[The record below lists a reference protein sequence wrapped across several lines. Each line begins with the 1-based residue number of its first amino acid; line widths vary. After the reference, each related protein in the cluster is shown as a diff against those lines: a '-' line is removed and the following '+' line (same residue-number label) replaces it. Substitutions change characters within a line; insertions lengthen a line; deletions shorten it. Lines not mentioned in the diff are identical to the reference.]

1 MNDANR
7 RAMWAK
13 GGIYGN
19 GKSKNPTV
27 PNTSRSFS
35 SRSFALNI
43 PGTQGYK
50 DNQLAKTASK
60 NEARKTKDNEKKA
73 REKLLTIQENYEKQI
88 QEQKDLL
95 KKGRISAGKFEQ
107 TMNKIRPEYAQ
118 RVVLPF
124 GGGRMELSEEAKEQE
139 KILVNKIDV
148 NERDT
153 EELMRKKR
161 EDSDSGN
168 KTSMGF
174 GKSGGTKLTSQ
185 ELKKLDEDIEELREE
200 KKLLDVDIIKLTGI
214 NRDTSNNRNAMV
226 GKIEDTRIG
235 AGFEGR
241 DETYANSPG
250 RETDSEKGLLPSGK
264 ETRDKDEKEARQEL
278 QYGEKVTTFPQGYQ
292 KKRKDEDTGEYTN
305 KLASTV
311 AEKQIQNLHN
321 GLLLQNYLNDM
332 EIGANYDVG
341 QVPDPKYQDPVEIK
355 GMGAL
360 RTLLAERAG
369 RRGQ

>member
-1 MNDANR
+1 MNDSNR

-13 GGIYGN
+13 GGIYG
-19 GKSKNPTV
+19 KNERNNNVV

-35 SRSFALNI
+35 SRSFSLNV

-50 DNQLAKTASK
+50 DNQKAKTASK
-60 NEARKTKDNEKKA
+60 NEANRTKENEKNA
-73 REKLLTIQENYEKQI
+73 RNKLIDQQKEFDNKQKEI
-88 QEQKDLL
+88 INDL
-95 KKGRISAGKFEQ
+95 KKGIISEGKATQ
-107 TMNKIRPEYAQ
+107 LLNQNRPVYAQ

-124 GGGRMELSEEAKEQE
+124 GGKMELTQEAKEQE

-161 EDSDSGN
+161 EDSDGGN
-168 KTSMGF
+168 LSAMGF

-185 ELKKLDEDIEELREE
+185 ELKKLNEELEELRED
-200 KKLLDVDIIKLTGI
+200 KKLLDVEIIKLTGI

-235 AGFEGR
+235 AGFEGK

-250 RETDSEKGLLPSGK
+250 RATDSEIGLLPSGK
-264 ETRDKDEKEARQEL
+264 ETRDKDEKEARQLL
-278 QYGEKVTTFPQGYQ
+278 QYGENITTFPQGYQ
-292 KKRKDEDTGEYTN
+292 KKRKDESGEYTS
-305 KLASTV
+305 KLADTV
-311 AEKQIQNLHN
+311 AEKQLQNLHD

-332 EIGANYDVG
+332 EIGANYDAG
-341 QVPDPKYQDPVEIK
+341 QVPDPKYNDPTDRK

-369 RRGQ
+369 RGGMA